1 MDIKNCGRKLAVITS
16 RRHHDGG
23 FEAVVPADTLWSVDP
38 DRNPDARLFLLD
50 AMRRNADVAVIDE
63 DGSAHPDVLYP
74 DLVAFK
80 QDLRDARAE
89 MQIIV
94 IASEER
100 FEPGDPFL
108 AQLIGCGVYD
118 IISEKDPR
126 TLDRAL
132 GDLMASP
139 TTAQQAAELVGSARP
154 KGFFGLRKPRKKQ
167 KRGAKEPAAP
177 AAPTI
182 SSSMEPAQAAQGRKP
197 LTSAPSETAKVLQKL
212 QDSGEIPAARP
223 EPAPAAE
230 PPAQA
235 PSPVPEQPARSAPPA
250 PAARAQGPAAEEAP
264 AVREPQPIEA
274 AAGPRPER
282 AREDRTRPEPPAA
295 EQAPAAPEPQAAPAP
310 DPSPHAATAEPA
322 RRAPAPRPADPRG
335 SIMTPDQVKLMETVR
350 AAVAKEYE
358 AREAALRRE
367 YDLKLGSAMRQ
378 GRRQRCVA
386 VCSLV
391 PAMTAEAAM
400 EAVAYCKRAL
410 PGSTVAFVEHDGA
423 RLDVLKPYGA
433 IEPGSGDAMPDIVVR
448 DFGLDWRAAAEA
460 EADARLLVLAP
471 EPWEAGAQ
479 KEAFAAGAGAGMIAC
494 LPADGPM
501 AERIALAITGDR
513 DALALPDPN
522 HFAAGPAAAPEAYGT
537 ALGEMVSLLASE
549 MGAAARPAPAE
560 PAEPERAPEPT
571 AAEGEKETSREPAG
585 RRGERTAAEDVAE
598 EHATEP
604 APADTGG
611 PDAFADGR
619 QARDPGPQGDPAPAA
634 PPAAEPARRK
644 SSRGV
649 SWVCFDTGEADGPYD
664 LDSQPD
670 GWLDQMR
677 AKHPEDGQWVEIG
690 AYEEAGGGL
699 RWKSLAQVRN
709 ETAQVKGKAERVA
722 AKRRAKQ
729 ARA

>member
-80 QDLRDARAE
+80 QDLRDAKAE

-139 TTAQQAAELVGSARP
+139 TTAQQAAELAGSARP

-212 QDSGEIPAARP
+212 QGSGEIPAARP

-250 PAARAQGPAAEEAP
+250 PAARAQSPAAEEAS
-264 AVREPQPIEA
+264 AVREPQPAEA
-274 AAGPRPER
+274 AAGPRPEQ
-282 AREDRTRPEPPAA
+282 AREDRTRPEPPAT
-295 EQAPAAPEPQAAPAP
+295 PEPQAAPAP
-310 DPSPHAATAEPA
+310 DPSPHAATAEPP
-322 RRAPAPRPADPRG
+322 RRAHAPRPADPRG

-479 KEAFAAGAGAGMIAC
+479 KEAFAAGAGAGMTAC

-560 PAEPERAPEPT
+560 PAEPEKAPEPT
-571 AAEGEKETSREPAG
+571 AAGAEKETSREPAG
-585 RRGERTAAEDVAE
+585 QRGEGAAAEDSAE
-598 EHATEP
+598 GHAAEP
-604 APADTGG
+604 APAEPAGA
-611 PDAFADGR
+611 DALADGR
-619 QARDPGPQGDPAPAA
+619 QARDPVPQGDPAPAA
-634 PPAAEPARRK
+634 PPAPEPARRRP
-644 SSRGV
+644 SRGV

-664 LDSQPD
+664 LDSQPE
-670 GWLDQMR
+670 GWLDEMR
-677 AKHPEDGQWVEIG
+677 ARHPEEGQWVEIG
-690 AYEEAGGGL
+690 EYEEAGGGL

-722 AKRRAKQ
+722 AKRRAK
-729 ARA
+729 RAGA

>member
-23 FEAVVPADTLWSVDP
+23 FEAVVPADTLWSIDP

-167 KRGAKEPAAP
+167 KRGAKEAPAQ

-182 SSSMEPAQAAQGRKP
+182 ASSMEPAQAAQGRKP

-212 QDSGEIPAARP
+212 QDSGEIPVARP
-223 EPAPAAE
+223 EPVPAPAPAAE
-230 PPAQA
+230 PAAQSATTAPAAPSQA
-235 PSPVPEQPARSAPPA
+235 PSAAQE
-250 PAARAQGPAAEEAP
+250 PAAPRPACA
-264 AVREPQPIEA
+264 EPQ
-274 AAGPRPER
+274 
-282 AREDRTRPEPPAA
+282 PEPPAPGPA
-295 EQAPAAPEPQAAPAP
+295 DSPSRPEPHDEPAPARAEPQAAPGPGPRA
-310 DPSPHAATAEPA
+310 HAAPAEPA
-322 RRAPAPRPADPRG
+322 ERVPAPRPPEPRR
-335 SIMTPDQVKLMETVR
+335 SIMTPDQVQLMETVR

-367 YDLKLGSAMRQ
+367 YDLKLGAAMRQ

-400 EAVAYCKRAL
+400 EAVAFCKRAL
-410 PGSTVAFVEHDGA
+410 PRATVAFVEHDEA
-423 RLDVLKPYGA
+423 RLEILEPYGA

-448 DFGLDWRAAAEA
+448 DFGLDWRAAAEV

-479 KEAFAAGAGAGMIAC
+479 KEAFSAGAGAGMTAC
-494 LPADGPM
+494 LPAGGPM
-501 AERIALAITGDR
+501 AERISFAITGDR
-513 DALALPDPN
+513 AVLALPDPN
-522 HFAAGPAAAPEAYGT
+522 HFAAGPAAAPAAYGA

-549 MGAAARPAPAE
+549 MGAAARPVPAG
-560 PAEPERAPEPT
+560 PERAPEPP
-571 AAEGEKETSREPAG
+571 AAEPETQSRPEPAG
-585 RRGERTAAEDVAE
+585 ARSGGDAAEDAAAE
-598 EHATEP
+598 PSSPPAT
-604 APADTGG
+604 
-611 PDAFADGR
+611 PDG
-619 QARDPGPQGDPAPAA
+619 RDPGPQDDPAPKA
-634 PPAAEPARRK
+634 PPAPDPARRRP
-644 SSRGV
+644 SRGV

-664 LDSQPD
+664 LDSRPE
-670 GWLDQMR
+670 GWLEEMR
-677 AKHPEDGQWVEIG
+677 AKHPEEGQWVEIG

>member
-50 AMRRNADVAVIDE
+50 AMRRNADVAVVDE

-80 QDLRDARAE
+80 QDLRDAGAE

-100 FEPGDPFL
+100 FKPGDPFL

-118 IISEKDPR
+118 IISEKDSR

-167 KRGAKEPAAP
+167 KRGAKEAAAP
-177 AAPTI
+177 AEPTI
-182 SSSMEPAQAAQGRKP
+182 ASSMEPAQAAQGRKP

-212 QDSGEIPAARP
+212 QDTGEIPAARP
-223 EPAPAAE
+223 EPAAE
-230 PPAQA
+230 PPAPAPQSAPTAAPAQA
-235 PSPVPEQPARSAPPA
+235 PSAAQEPTAPKPACAGPQPEPPA
-250 PAARAQGPAAEEAP
+250 PGPAAEPSRTEPHEDPAP
-264 AVREPQPIEA
+264 ARAE
-274 AAGPRPER
+274 PRP
-282 AREDRTRPEPPAA
+282 
-295 EQAPAAPEPQAAPAP
+295 APAP
-310 DPSPHAATAEPA
+310 DSRTHAAPAEPA
-322 RRAPAPRPADPRG
+322 ERGSAPRPPEPRG
-335 SIMTPDQVKLMETVR
+335 SIMTPDQVQLMETVR

-367 YDLKLGSAMRQ
+367 YDLKLGAAMRQ

-400 EAVAYCKRAL
+400 EAVAFCKRAL
-410 PGSTVAFVEHDGA
+410 PGAAVAFVEHDGA
-423 RLDVLKPYGA
+423 RLGVLEPYGA

-471 EPWEAGAQ
+471 EPWEEGAQ
-479 KEAFAAGAGAGMIAC
+479 KEAFAAGAGAGMAAC
-494 LPADGPM
+494 LPAGGPM

-513 DALALPDPN
+513 AVLALPDPN
-522 HFAAGPAAAPEAYGT
+522 HFAAGPAAAPAAYEA
-537 ALGEMVSLLASE
+537 ALGEMVALLASE
-549 MGAAARPAPAE
+549 MGAAARPVPA
-560 PAEPERAPEPT
+560 
-571 AAEGEKETSREPAG
+571 
-585 RRGERTAAEDVAE
+585 
-598 EHATEP
+598 
-604 APADTGG
+604 
-611 PDAFADGR
+611 
-619 QARDPGPQGDPAPAA
+619 APAA
-634 PPAAEPARRK
+634 PEKAPEPQAAEPEAQARPEPTEDAAAEPPAPPTPADEGAAGAALADGPNPGPQEDPAPKAPPAPDPARRRAP
-644 SSRGV
+644 RGV

-664 LDSQPD
+664 LDSQPE
-670 GWLDQMR
+670 GWLEEMR
-677 AKHPEDGQWVEIG
+677 AKHPEEGQWVEIG

-722 AKRRAKQ
+722 ARRRAKQ

>member
-50 AMRRNADVAVIDE
+50 AMRRNADVAVVDE

-80 QDLRDARAE
+80 QDLRDAKAE

-139 TTAQQAAELVGSARP
+139 TTAQQAAELAGSARP

-212 QDSGEIPAARP
+212 QGSGEIPAARP
-223 EPAPAAE
+223 EPEPAAE
-230 PPAQA
+230 PPAPAQA
-235 PSPVPEQPARSAPPA
+235 PSAAQEPTAPKPACAGPQPEPPA
-250 PAARAQGPAAEEAP
+250 PGPAAEPSRTEPHEDPAP
-264 AVREPQPIEA
+264 SRAE
-274 AAGPRPER
+274 PRP
-282 AREDRTRPEPPAA
+282 
-295 EQAPAAPEPQAAPAP
+295 APAP
-310 DPSPHAATAEPA
+310 DPRTHAAPAEPA
-322 RRAPAPRPADPRG
+322 ERVPSPLPPEPRR
-335 SIMTPDQVKLMETVR
+335 SIMTPDQVQLMETVR

-367 YDLKLGSAMRQ
+367 YDLKLGAAMRQ

-400 EAVAYCKRAL
+400 EAVAFCKRAL
-410 PGSTVAFVEHDGA
+410 PGATVAFVEHDGA

-471 EPWEAGAQ
+471 EPWEEGAQ
-479 KEAFAAGAGAGMIAC
+479 KEAFAAGAGAGMAAC
-494 LPADGPM
+494 LPAGGPM

-513 DALALPDPN
+513 AVLALPDPN
-522 HFAAGPAAAPEAYGT
+522 HFAAGPAAAPAAYGA

-549 MGAAARPAPAE
+549 MGAAARPVPAV
-560 PAEPERAPEPT
+560 PAGPERAPEPP
-571 AAEGEKETSREPAG
+571 AAEPETRSRPEPAG
-585 RRGERTAAEDVAE
+585 ARSGGDAAEDAVAE
-598 EHATEP
+598 PSSPPATP
-604 APADTGG
+604 
-611 PDAFADGR
+611 DGR
-619 QARDPGPQGDPAPAA
+619 AEAATDGRDPGPQDDPAPKA
-634 PPAAEPARRK
+634 PPAPDPARRRP
-644 SSRGV
+644 SRGV

-664 LDSQPD
+664 LDSRPE
-670 GWLDQMR
+670 GWLEEMR
-677 AKHPEDGQWVEIG
+677 AKHPEEGQWVEIG

-722 AKRRAKQ
+722 AKRRAKR